1 MYTKEYYS
9 AMKRKK
15 CGSVELR
22 WNNLEPIIQSEAT
35 PKEINKCRILRHIY
49 IYIYMEYRKMVLKSL
64 FTGQE

>member
-22 WNNLEPIIQSEAT
+22 WRNLEPIIQSEAT
-35 PKEINKCRILRHIY
+35 PKEINRCCI
-49 IYIYMEYRKMVLKSL
+49 
-64 FTGQE
+64 